1 MSYLTT
7 VEKSVPQESNE
18 VEELARE
25 FHTVYQK
32 EAERQGFC
40 PIHPD
45 SYDELSEHIKEFN
58 KILARHVLDKFH
70 PKQDNKNRVG
80 RLIFDENVIAKE
92 YGGNILG
99 CDEIVRKEEN
109 TIGIGN
115 DDGGFIYL
123 SKEEAIALSN
133 WIKEKCK

>member
-1 MSYLTT
+1 MSHLTT

-32 EAERQGFC
+32 EAKRQGMKR
-40 PIHPD
+40 HPD
-45 SYDELSEHIKEFN
+45 DYDSLSEQIKEFDRV
-58 KILARHVLDKFH
+58 LARHVLDKFH

-109 TIGIGN
+109 TIGIGSE
-115 DDGGFIYL
+115 DGGFIYL
-123 SKEEAIALSN
+123 NKDEALALAN